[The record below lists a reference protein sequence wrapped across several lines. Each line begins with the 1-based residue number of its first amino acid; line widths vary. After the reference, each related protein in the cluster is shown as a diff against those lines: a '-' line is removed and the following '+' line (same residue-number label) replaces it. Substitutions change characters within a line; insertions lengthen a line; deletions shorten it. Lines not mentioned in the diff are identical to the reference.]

1 MFSLDYL
8 RRCPSHVTSTEDTKL
23 RYLLSYAIHLSP
35 GKRHRGWRPDS
46 APVDVTRHRT
56 LVAIAVCQ
64 TVDTINPN
72 EGTEAII
79 GAIQLF
85 NGPGL

>member
-1 MFSLDYL
+1 MNIFENTKGYTINIRLLPSFSG
-8 RRCPSHVTSTEDTKL
+8 
-23 RYLLSYAIHLSP
+23 YLLSYAIHLSP